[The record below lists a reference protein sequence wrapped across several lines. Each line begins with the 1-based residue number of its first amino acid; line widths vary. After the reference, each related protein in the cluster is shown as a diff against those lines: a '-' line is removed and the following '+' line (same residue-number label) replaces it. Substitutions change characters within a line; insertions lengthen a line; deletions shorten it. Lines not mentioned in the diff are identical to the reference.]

1 MFSPTHKH
9 RDGNLYQLLLL
20 ANTSVKASM
29 AGLEKQAVFIDKTNE
44 KFAMNLED
52 FNKWYEKL
60 WIKT

>member
-29 AGLEKQAVFIDKTNE
+29 AGLEKQAVFIDKSNE
-44 KFAMNLED
+44 KYAMDLDE
-52 FNKWYEKL
+52 FNERYEEL
-60 WIKT
+60 